1 MLFCGSQVIKRMPSI
16 KCILGQIPDSL
27 RPWIGLHGYG
37 WVGVTKGNIV
47 KAFTFFPFTTLFWT
61 RQKRKKIKEKPYV
74 DKKKNP
80 VQMEGCRDFQ
90 GVGIKG
96 GNWST
101 SEGKS
106 ERSGWMRRQHENCC
120 FCLYSWLVKRRLTLQ
135 PELGLHKS
143 KACKQDYLSVSTSVY
158 THTHTHTVHSS
169 IHQKILKGKVT

>member
-1 MLFCGSQVIKRMPSI
+1 
-16 KCILGQIPDSL
+16 
-27 RPWIGLHGYG
+27 
-37 WVGVTKGNIV
+37 
-47 KAFTFFPFTTLFWT
+47 
-61 RQKRKKIKEKPYV
+61 
-74 DKKKNP
+74 
-80 VQMEGCRDFQ
+80 MEGRRDFQ

-169 IHQKILKGKVT
+169 IHQKILKGKVTQQGNALRMRNGICINVVPEANLLHIGARICNIAAFTRSIFSADSPHLLVHFHPSPFSP